1 MVQNFAACE
10 RYVLIGFGC
19 DVDGL
24 QRMGAVWQC
33 TVVGLE
39 IGFVGGVCVI
49 GAQSDENLPKAAS
62 MVVVGTGNGLRH
74 SDGSFG
80 FVQTFIG
87 VNCVWLRKPELIG
100 YVA

>member
-10 RYVLIGFGC
+10 RYVLIGVRC
-19 DVDGL
+19 DLGGL

-39 IGFVGGVCVI
+39 IGFVGGVCVL
-49 GAQSDENLPKAAS
+49 GTQSDENLPEAAS
-62 MVVVGTGNGLRH
+62 MVMVGTGNGLRN

-80 FVQTFIG
+80 FVQTFTD
-87 VNCVWLRKPELIG
+87 VSRVWLRNPEPIG